1 MVLCYVAK
9 TIHTIPNATESD
21 NNTID
26 IITTR
31 VTTLVIDFTSSLSI
45 HNYWDYTLE

>member
-9 TIHTIPNATESD
+9 TIHTIPSVTESD

-31 VTTLVIDFTSSLSI
+31 VTTLVIDFINSLSI
-45 HNYWDYTLE
+45 HNYGDYILE